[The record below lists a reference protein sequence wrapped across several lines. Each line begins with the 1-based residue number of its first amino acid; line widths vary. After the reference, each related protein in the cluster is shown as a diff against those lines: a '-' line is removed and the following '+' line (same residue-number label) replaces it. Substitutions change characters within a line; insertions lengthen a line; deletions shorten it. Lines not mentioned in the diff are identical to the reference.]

1 MFKGTDIKYVMEGK
15 NIVLTKNSRSA
26 EDKTDTLQEMAT
38 VRGKVTD
45 SKGEPIIGANI
56 LEKGT
61 ANGVITNTEGEFS
74 MNPSLCHY
82 CRILHQ
88 L

>member
-1 MFKGTDIKYVMEGK
+1 MEGK

-45 SKGEPIIGANI
+45 SRGEPIIGANI
-56 LEKGT
+56 LEKGPPMVLSPIPKENL
-61 ANGVITNTEGEFS
+61 A
-74 MNPSLCHY
+74 
-82 CRILHQ
+82 
-88 L
+88 